1 MFTTDDLG
9 QSSTFRELKAIYYV
23 LLSFVEHLKHKR
35 VKIFTDNQSAA
46 RIVSVGSSKVHLQ
59 SLALSIFRFVFH
71 TVLLWKLSGFQDVL
85 SSGIWLEAASLSDS
99 SLSDMVPGLINLQLD
114 AKAPSTVLKY
124 KSGWLRWREWALSKI
139 GVPVIPAKP
148 LHIALFISE
157 LAKRSS
163 ENNIG
168 VSSIE
173 SAVYAIKWG
182 HAMAGFE
189 ACPVSHPL
197 VKFAL
202 EGAKRRLA
210 RPVQPKEPLS
220 VSTVQAIATH
230 FASSASLS
238 DLLGFAGFFRIDEI
252 RNIALRDVSIHSDHM
267 SVYLPQRKNDQY
279 REGHTAFLAR
289 TGKVTCPVAVTE
301 RLIKLLP
308 QSSSAL
314 PLVRRIVKAKSKEYF
329 HCSLGVS
336 VSTFREEFKKHIRP
350 FVSDI
355 SKYGT
360 HSMKSGAASNPA
372 CRKIAGDLLDIHAGW
387 RCESTKHR
395 YIKHDLS
402 ERLAVSKEL
411 SI

>member
-1 MFTTDDLG
+1 M
-9 QSSTFRELKAIYYV
+9 
-23 LLSFVEHLKHKR
+23 
-35 VKIFTDNQSAA
+35 IFTIFSF
-46 RIVSVGSSKVHLQ
+46 
-59 SLALSIFRFVFH
+59 LS
-71 TVLLWKLSGFQDVL
+71 DVL

-238 DLLGFAGFFRIDEI
+238 DLRFLFILLVGFAGFFRIDEI

-267 SVYLPQRKNDQY
+267 SVYVPQRKNDQY
-279 REGHTAFLAR
+279 RE
-289 TGKVTCPVAVTE
+289 
-301 RLIKLLP
+301 P
-308 QSSSAL
+308 Q
-314 PLVRRIVKAKSKEYF
+314 P
-329 HCSLGVS
+329 
-336 VSTFREEFKKHIRP
+336 
-350 FVSDI
+350 
-355 SKYGT
+355 
-360 HSMKSGAASNPA
+360 
-372 CRKIAGDLLDIHAGW
+372 CRF
-387 RCESTKHR
+387 
-395 YIKHDLS
+395 
-402 ERLAVSKEL
+402 
-411 SI
+411 

>member
-1 MFTTDDLG
+1 MFFTI
-9 QSSTFRELKAIYYV
+9 FYF
-23 LLSFVEHLKHKR
+23 LS
-35 VKIFTDNQSAA
+35 
-46 RIVSVGSSKVHLQ
+46 
-59 SLALSIFRFVFH
+59 
-71 TVLLWKLSGFQDVL
+71 DVL
-85 SSGIWLEAASLSDS
+85 SSGIWLEAASLTDF
-99 SLSDMVPGLINLQLD
+99 SLSVMIPGLIDLQLD
-114 AKAPSTVLKY
+114 ARAPSTVLKY
-124 KSGWLRWREWALSKI
+124 KSGWLRWREWVLSKI
-139 GVPVIPAKP
+139 GVPVIPGKP

-157 LAKRSS
+157 LARRSS

-182 HAMAGFE
+182 HAMAGIE

-210 RPVQPKEPLS
+210 RSVQPKEPLS
-220 VSTVQAIATH
+220 VSTVQAIAAH
-230 FASSASLS
+230 FASSDSLS
-238 DLLGFAGFFRIDEI
+238 DLAFFRIDEI
-252 RNIALRDVSIHSDHM
+252 RNIALRDVSIYSDHM
-267 SVYLPQRKNDQY
+267 SVYVPQRKNDQH

-289 TGKVTCPVAVTE
+289 TDKVTCPVAVTE

-314 PLVRRIVKAKSKEYF
+314 PLIRRIVKAKSKEHF
-329 HCSLGVS
+329 HSSLGVS
-336 VSTFREEFKKHIRP
+336 VSTLREEFKKHIKP

-355 SKYGT
+355 FKYGT

-395 YIKHDLS
+395 YIKHGLN
-402 ERLAVSKEL
+402 ERLAVSKAL

>member
-1 MFTTDDLG
+1 M
-9 QSSTFRELKAIYYV
+9 
-23 LLSFVEHLKHKR
+23 
-35 VKIFTDNQSAA
+35 
-46 RIVSVGSSKVHLQ
+46 
-59 SLALSIFRFVFH
+59 
-71 TVLLWKLSGFQDVL
+71 L

-99 SLSDMVPGLINLQLD
+99 SLSDMVPGLIDLQLD
-114 AKAPSTVLKY
+114 ARAPSTVLK
-124 KSGWLRWREWALSKI
+124 LRWREPARSKF

-168 VSSIE
+168 VSPIE
-173 SAVYAIKWG
+173 STVYAIKWG
-182 HAMAGFE
+182 HAMAGIE

-230 FASSASLS
+230 FASSVSLS
-238 DLLGFAGFFRIDEI
+238 DLRFLFILLVGFAGFFRIDEV
-252 RNIALRDVSIHSDHM
+252 RNIALRHISIHSDHM
-267 SVYLPQRKNDQY
+267 SVYVPQRKNDQY

-289 TGKVTCPVAVTE
+289 TNKVTCPVAVTE
-301 RLIKLLP
+301 RLVKLLP
-308 QSSSAL
+308 QSSSAF
-314 PLVRRIVKAKSKEYF
+314 PLVRRIVKARSNEYF
-329 HCSLGVS
+329 HSSLGVS
-336 VSTFREEFKKHIRP
+336 VSTLREEFKKHIKP

-355 SKYGT
+355 SRYST

-372 CRKIAGDLLDIHAGW
+372 SRKIAGDLLDIHAGW

-395 YIKHDLS
+395 YI
-402 ERLAVSKEL
+402 
-411 SI
+411 